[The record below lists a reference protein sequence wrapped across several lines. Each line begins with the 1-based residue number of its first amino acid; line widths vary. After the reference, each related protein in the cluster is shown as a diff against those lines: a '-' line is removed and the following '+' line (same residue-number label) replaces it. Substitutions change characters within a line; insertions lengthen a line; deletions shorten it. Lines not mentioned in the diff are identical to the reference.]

1 MTKKDVFVAEDLLL
15 HGIGDEAIFV
25 TQASQIM
32 KYNKNSTFNDINRT
46 SQKPTLLHIVLLASF
61 CSALFLLVSINLLLF
76 PLYAFVALCRRSGS
90 RRTS

>member
-32 KYNKNSTFNDINRT
+32 KYNK
-46 SQKPTLLHIVLLASF
+46 K
-61 CSALFLLVSINLLLF
+61 
-76 PLYAFVALCRRSGS
+76 
-90 RRTS
+90 